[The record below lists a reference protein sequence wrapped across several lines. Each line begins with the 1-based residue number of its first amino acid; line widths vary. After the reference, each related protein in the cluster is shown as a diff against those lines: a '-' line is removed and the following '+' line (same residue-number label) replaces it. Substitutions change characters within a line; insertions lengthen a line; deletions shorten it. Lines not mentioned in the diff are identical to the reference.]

1 MRRQMRV
8 MAGHNVEGSAQ
19 MSASQIQSKRIKW
32 NTETIIIISISF
44 IICWFPNNIYF
55 TIGDNTAQT
64 SNLYVGY
71 FFTVLMAYLNSCMI
85 PFIYALKH
93 DAMKQNLAGLII
105 CHKGV
110 TVETDS
116 GTGRNTTGGTQHIQV
131 HTTHQWLSNYD
142 TSHIT
147 NLTLVHIRFR
157 LRMHRTC
164 YQYNM
169 GMFLNCPH
177 ITH

>member
-1 MRRQMRV
+1 MVYGAVSNLFFFFIRLVTFIYSYGRIVIVMRRQMRV

-32 NTETIIIISISF
+32 NTETMIIVSISF

-55 TIGDNTAQT
+55 MIGDNTAQT

-71 FFTVLMAYLNSCMI
+71 FFTVLMAYLNSCTN
-85 PFIYALKH
+85 PFIYALKQ
-93 DAMKQNLAGLII
+93 DAVKQNLAGLII

-116 GTGRNTTGGTQHIQV
+116 GTGRNNTGGTQHIQV
-131 HTTHQWLSNYD
+131 HTTHQ
-142 TSHIT
+142 
-147 NLTLVHIRFR
+147 
-157 LRMHRTC
+157 
-164 YQYNM
+164 
-169 GMFLNCPH
+169 
-177 ITH
+177 